1 MFFGKSNAQILK
13 EAQKLSGK
21 GKLTDRH
28 ISALANP
35 KTVIDSMSQR
45 NYIDEATDLAK
56 EKRKHKSCPPNKRK
70 KQIIPRKRSAS
81 DPGVTD
87 YSLETPFGKVFVKL
101 DDDKYSPLGIKDQ
114 RVIYDSTGRN
124 WSYKDI
130 ADILDGLIKTYI
142 QIKNQQNAIHL
153 VEEIYNYV
161 SQPRIETPFPFY
173 AIRCTKSTLGLTRD
187 NANAAASLC
196 GILLLSEARK
206 NKALGVWEIG
216 ALKTILDN
224 VKAGKSN
231 PFAPIIGEDGDYIQS
246 GHGKTE
252 KAVKMLEEM
261 EPPVSKTP
269 IILSTFQLMTPIGIN
284 IPVQLLEV
292 EGSKFLE
299 HNLMKEYTVICEQ
312 LNSMLL
318 ELYDYEKREEHIWNL
333 LEILYQYS
341 KNSVDITPKDFRT
354 KRDLPLFISTQ
365 IKKFNSEIKI
375 ISGFPNFIFETQTRT
390 ISFAKICVILLFD
403 KSNYVKIPAQ
413 FIWNFVNLKHC
424 VAKKNLSLLGIDPS
438 TINGMTPRYKI
449 NFDKTERLH
458 IEPAKQS
465 LRDTKGT
472 LCKFCHKLIAPNDK
486 HSLALL
492 LDVCDKCFSKEPTKL
507 PKINFSVSNN
517 IFTIEERRF
526 NLDNNLG
533 NDFNC
538 FWRLL
543 EPYNIKEE
551 TQQLIL
557 KYIRS
562 KYAPNFETTGLMDD
576 THIKYFVE
584 AYNNTVTNGS
594 SLYIHLDYY
603 DQFLNNI
610 PYPSQSWGNPNA
622 TIKINICLILTDGG
636 AIGHYIGSV

>member
-13 EAQKLSGK
+13 EAQKLSRE

-35 KTVIDSMSQR
+35 KTVPDSMSRR
-45 NYIDEATDLAK
+45 NDIDKIATKAK
-56 EKRKHKSCPPNKRK
+56 IKRSKSCPPSKSNTEV
-70 KQIIPRKRSAS
+70 IPRKRSTS
-81 DPGVTD
+81 NPSVTVQP
-87 YSLETPFGKVFVKL
+87 LETPFGQVFVKL
-101 DDDKYSPLGIKDQ
+101 DDDTYSPSEIKDQ
-114 RVIYDSTGRN
+114 RIIYDSTGRA
-124 WSYKDI
+124 WSYTDI
-130 ADILDGLIKTYI
+130 ANILDELIKTYI
-142 QIKNQQNAIHL
+142 QTRNQQNAIQL

-161 SQPRIETPFPFY
+161 SQPRVETPFPFY
-173 AIRCTKSTLGLTRD
+173 KIYCTKSILVLSRD

-224 VKAGKSN
+224 VKAGESN

-252 KAVKMLEEM
+252 EAIQMLNDTEQAVNETFE
-261 EPPVSKTP
+261 
-269 IILSTFQLMTPIGIN
+269 ILSDFVLYTPVGIN
-284 IPVQLLEV
+284 IPIQLIRGINGKSLN
-292 EGSKFLE
+292 
-299 HNLMKEYTVICEQ
+299 HNLINQYTTICEQ
-312 LNSMLL
+312 VNSMLIK
-318 ELYDYEKREEHIWNL
+318 LYEDRDWKNYIWDL
-333 LEILYQYS
+333 LETIFNYS
-341 KNSVDITPKDFRT
+341 QMSIGVSWKDISKTAD
-354 KRDLPLFISTQ
+354 
-365 IKKFNSEIKI
+365 IKKLTDRINEKVASFNEKVELIDALH
-375 ISGFPNFIFETQTRT
+375 FETPLQKE
-390 ISFAKICVILLFD
+390 SFAKLCVILLFD
-403 KSNYVKIPAQ
+403 KSNYIKIPSR
-413 FIWNFVNLKHC
+413 FIWNFENLKNC
-424 VAKKNLSLLGIDPS
+424 KTRKNLSLLGINSS

-465 LRDTKGT
+465 LRDTKGII
-472 LCKFCHKLIAPNDK
+472 CKFCHKLIAPNGK
-486 HSLALL
+486 HSSALPS
-492 LDVCDKCFSKEPTKL
+492 DVCNECLSKKHTKL
-507 PKINFSVSNN
+507 SEINFSANDN
-517 IFTIEERRF
+517 IFTIEGRRF
-526 NLDNNLG
+526 NLDSNLG

-543 EPYNIKEE
+543 KPYNIKAEI
-551 TQQLIL
+551 QQLIL

-584 AYNNTVTNGS
+584 AYNKVADDGT

-603 DQFLNNI
+603 DQFNNTI
-610 PYPSQSWGNPNA
+610 PYLSQYWGNPNA
-622 TIKINICLILTDGG
+622 TIKINICLVLTDGG

>member
-1 MFFGKSNAQILK
+1 MFFGKSNVQILK
-13 EAQKLSGK
+13 EAQKLK
-21 GKLTDRH
+21 GERKLTDRH
-28 ISALANP
+28 ISVLAKP
-35 KTVIDSMSQR
+35 KTVPDSNIDDKIVSTAKLRR
-45 NYIDEATDLAK
+45 N
-56 EKRKHKSCPPNKRK
+56 KSCPFDKRK

-87 YSLETPFGKVFVKL
+87 YSLETPFGKVFIKL
-101 DDDKYSPLGIKDQ
+101 DKDTYSPLGIKDQ
-114 RVIYDSTGRN
+114 RVIYDSTGRK
-124 WSYKDI
+124 WSYKDM

-142 QIKNQQNAIHL
+142 QIKNRKNAIQL

-161 SQPRIETPFPFY
+161 SQPRVETSFPFY
-173 AIRCTKSTLGLTRD
+173 AIHCTKSTLGLTGD

-206 NKALGVWEIG
+206 NNALGIWEIG

-252 KAVKMLEEM
+252 EAVKMLDKTKL
-261 EPPVSKTP
+261 PVSKTP
-269 IILSTFQLMTPIGIN
+269 IILSDFVLNTPVGIDIPIQLIQDIDGKS
-284 IPVQLLEV
+284 L
-292 EGSKFLE
+292 K
-299 HNLMKEYTVICEQ
+299 HNLLNQYTSICEQ
-312 LNSMLL
+312 VNSMLI
-318 ELYDYEKREEHIWNL
+318 ELYENEDQEKNIWELLETIFNYSKVSIGVSTKDISKTGNINL
-333 LEILYQYS
+333 LIS
-341 KNSVDITPKDFRT
+341 RINKNIKDFNNTITPIDESL
-354 KRDLPLFISTQ
+354 D
-365 IKKFNSEIKI
+365 
-375 ISGFPNFIFETQTRT
+375 FIFETPLRKE
-390 ISFAKICVILLFD
+390 SFAKLCVILLFD
-403 KSNYVKIPAQ
+403 KSGYTKVYSY
-413 FIWNFVNLKHC
+413 FIWNFENLKNC
-424 VAKKNLSLLGIDPS
+424 INRKKLSLLGINPS

-486 HSLALL
+486 HSLALPP
-492 LDVCDKCFSKEPTKL
+492 DVCDKCFSKEPTKL

-543 EPYNIKEE
+543 EPYNIKAE

-557 KYIRS
+557 QYIRS